1 MLFPTTGS
9 PKGLR
14 GLPGWTLANDPMNL
28 IRVMPAEGVVVLR
41 LRDVNPLPDGSG
53 AMEINL

>member
-1 MLFPTTGS
+1 MLTGTTGS

-14 GLPGWTLANDPMNL
+14 GLLGCTLANDPMNL
-28 IRVMPAEGVVVLR
+28 IRVMPAEEFVVPR
-41 LRDVNPLPDGSG
+41 LRDANPLPDCSG